1 MATILSSVR
10 VTVSAENMLAATPI
24 ANVTANPV
32 TKPVPKRVP
41 NQKRMA
47 HVINVD
53 TLLSLIAGHALLNP
67 VSMDAISVLPLRSSS
82 FMRSNINILAST
94 AMPMDSINAANPPR
108 VNVMGH
114 SFSTANTN
122 TEYITNAMHA
132 YRPGNL

>member
-94 AMPMDSINAANPPR
+94 AMPMDRIAAATPESVKVTGINLKIAKT
-108 VNVMGH
+108 M
-114 SFSTANTN
+114 TA
-122 TEYITNAMHA
+122 
-132 YRPGNL
+132 